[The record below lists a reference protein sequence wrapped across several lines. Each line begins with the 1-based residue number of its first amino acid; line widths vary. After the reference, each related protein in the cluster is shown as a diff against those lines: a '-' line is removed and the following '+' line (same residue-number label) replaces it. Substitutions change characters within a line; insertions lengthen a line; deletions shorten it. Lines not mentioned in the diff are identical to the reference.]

1 MLKMQKQI
9 EYWNMKRQVEE
20 AKGNYNIQ
28 KLLLKKDEVLAKKG
42 WEVGLQKL
50 KLLKEFEDMKPFVTM
65 PVKGIVGDVAITQ
78 GIAIE
83 KGTKIYTFKVEDISN
98 KGVVVNGEGL
108 NIYFAKKD
116 MVSDEFIKQIF
127 SEENVE
133 KPKQLIVRPLMGE
146 Q

>member
-1 MLKMQKQI
+1 
-9 EYWNMKRQVEE
+9 
-20 AKGNYNIQ
+20 
-28 KLLLKKDEVLAKKG
+28 
-42 WEVGLQKL
+42 
-50 KLLKEFEDMKPFVTM
+50 MKPFINM

-83 KGTKIYTFKVEDISN
+83 KGTKIYSFKVEDISN

-146 Q
+146 IR